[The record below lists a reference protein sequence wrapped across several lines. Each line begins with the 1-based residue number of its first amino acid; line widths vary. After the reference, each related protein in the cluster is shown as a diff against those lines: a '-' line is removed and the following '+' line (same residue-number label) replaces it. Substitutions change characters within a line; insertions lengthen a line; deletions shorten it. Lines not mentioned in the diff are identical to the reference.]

1 LGLLRWWPLNSGG
14 APTAIHPTTN
24 DQPRMNVADLLDSAL
39 EVPIAPSFTR
49 LGFAIRAR
57 AERWPNLATYDLSGR
72 VVLVTGATSGLGL
85 ATARLLSRAGATVVA
100 HGRDP
105 DKVARV
111 RTDLSEH
118 GAGRRIHT
126 VVADLADL
134 SSVEGAASELRSRF
148 ARFDAIIHNAGAM
161 HEKRTNTVDGIEP
174 TVAVHVVSPFALTS
188 RLLDRLRAA
197 RPGRVLTMSSGGMYA
212 ADLTVDNLEMSD
224 SDYRPATQ
232 YAIAKR
238 AQVALNEVWAD
249 LVPPSDVVF
258 HAAHPGW
265 ADTPGVSQ
273 SLPRFARLV
282 GPLLRPPEQGADTIA
297 WLAADDGLPRSTTG
311 LFWHDRRPRTIHR
324 LSHTRRSDTA
334 ETRVRL
340 WEWCVARSGGI
351 TGVMP

>member
-1 LGLLRWWPLNSGG
+1 
-14 APTAIHPTTN
+14 
-24 DQPRMNVADLLDSAL
+24 M
-39 EVPIAPSFTR
+39 PIAPSFAR
-49 LGFAIRAR
+49 IGFAVRAR
-57 AERWPNLATYDLSGR
+57 AQHWPDLATYDLSGR

-85 ATARLLSRAGATVVA
+85 ATARLLSRVGATVVV

-105 DKVARV
+105 EKVARV
-111 RTDLSEH
+111 RAELSEH

-134 SSVEGAASELRSRF
+134 SSVEEAASELRSRF
-148 ARFDAIIHNAGAM
+148 ARLDAVIHNAGTM
-161 HEKRTNTVDGIEP
+161 HEKRTITVDGIES
-174 TVAVHVVSPFALTS
+174 TVAVHVVAPFALTN

-212 ADLTVDNLEMSD
+212 ADLTVDGLEMSD

-238 AQVALNEVWAD
+238 AQVALNEVWAG

-297 WLAADDGLPRSTTG
+297 WLAADDGPPRSTTG
-311 LFWHDRRPRTIHR
+311 LFWHDRRARAIHR
-324 LSHTRRSDTA
+324 LSRTRRSDTA
-334 ETRVRL
+334 ETRRRL
-340 WEWCVARSGGI
+340 WDWCVARSGRIPRIG
-351 TGVMP
+351 P